1 MSAQVTASPQSRCNI
16 RQQLSEAIV
25 YITASTSA
33 LDRTVIEDREQLSYA
48 KLHVDLS
55 PGTGHHFVHDPAG
68 ALPASFPQ
76 RFCAATAQRMTVQSL
91 VELTVAPLGV
101 RAMPSSPDRSPYIK
115 AALQLIGNFTGA
127 QFALARRV
135 SQWTTAAELLNTHM
149 ASSLWQFCDPV
160 ENAEVV
166 IHIQLKAEP
175 YPVVV
180 RAAFDA
186 LFGQHHVTVPLGA
199 EKPLF
204 GSNYLYRS
212 DMFQTMND
220 GSYNGIRLTPSFHRI
235 CELMAFNPS
244 CPSLQYTI
252 RSSHALSPDESQELS
267 LLQLMHEEN
276 LQALPCAVKTVHQSA
291 LHVHAMVNHW
301 RKNMIEMPATRAL
314 LKRLNEDADGDSDED
329 ADGHSDEDTD
339 MDDEDADRAAEET
352 RLYAFKNV
360 LLLVIATAHTARN

>member
-1 MSAQVTASPQSRCNI
+1 
-16 RQQLSEAIV
+16 
-25 YITASTSA
+25 
-33 LDRTVIEDREQLSYA
+33 
-48 KLHVDLS
+48 
-55 PGTGHHFVHDPAG
+55 
-68 ALPASFPQ
+68 
-76 RFCAATAQRMTVQSL
+76 
-91 VELTVAPLGV
+91 
-101 RAMPSSPDRSPYIK
+101 MPSSPDRSPYIK

-175 YPVVV
+175 CSEPTDDLICRLRELRKAYGNWQGNRKASSAKPGNHKFSKQLASDTCAISRSLRPTDACHIIPKTLDPVVV

-235 CELMAFNPS
+235 CELTAFNPS